1 LEDIKKMISDASN
14 VISKYLG
21 VWLYQTIGSRMP
33 HRPCNF
39 AHHKLLLS
47 NICLALFW

>member
-21 VWLYQTIGSRMP
+21 VWLY
-33 HRPCNF
+33 
-39 AHHKLLLS
+39 
-47 NICLALFW
+47 